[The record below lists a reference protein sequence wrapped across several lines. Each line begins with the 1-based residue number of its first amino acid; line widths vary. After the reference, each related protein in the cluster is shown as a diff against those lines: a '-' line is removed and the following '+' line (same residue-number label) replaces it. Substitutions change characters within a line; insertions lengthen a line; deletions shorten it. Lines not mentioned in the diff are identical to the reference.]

1 MLYTTTDNAINIKDK
16 ITNSPLFKQIKLK
29 SCFISSEPRNKLC
42 RIISVN
48 IFVSPDNAVKEVSIN
63 HHTNCTKIAIGID
76 VKIVKNIPEEVT
88 IIAVGNNHQTIYFRK
103 ANTSIAIPVS
113 AENSINGIND
123 SKLKIVIGNNTAA
136 SIAKKRIVI
145 SFVVPICLQSISS
158 YGFVYPSAKR

>member
-1 MLYTTTDNAINIKDK
+1 MLLQKEINNLTFLPLFLLYTTTDNAINIKDK

-76 VKIVKNIPEEVT
+76 VKNCQRE
-88 IIAVGNNHQTIYFRK
+88 H
-103 ANTSIAIPVS
+103 S
-113 AENSINGIND
+113 
-123 SKLKIVIGNNTAA
+123 
-136 SIAKKRIVI
+136 
-145 SFVVPICLQSISS
+145 
-158 YGFVYPSAKR
+158 